1 MSEQEA
7 SSADVNAQQDVSDAE
22 FERYFETEGDEGAES
37 SEVDQEPVSEP
48 QAKEEKVA
56 TKEQPSE
63 PEKED
68 QHERNYKAAM
78 HEERE
83 RRKELQRQVDE
94 VRTKNQRLEETFQ
107 RVMYMREQQAQ
118 QPQQP
123 SYEDDPLGTL
133 RSKQE
138 NLENFLAT
146 QAQAYQQQ
154 QQQQMVQQQF
164 IRRYEESAK
173 AFMQD
178 KPDFLD
184 AYKYVAADLTKQY
197 EAAGYPAE
205 VVQRLLHEDEAAIV
219 ANAYNDGVNPA
230 ERIYNLARVRG
241 YNTSQKVAGNSADQ
255 KMSQLEK
262 GIKASKSLST
272 VSDKSPK
279 GRMTLEDVASMS
291 DKEFAALD
299 WDTVLSQG

>member
-1 MSEQEA
+1 
-7 SSADVNAQQDVSDAE
+7 
-22 FERYFETEGDEGAES
+22 
-37 SEVDQEPVSEP
+37 
-48 QAKEEKVA
+48 
-56 TKEQPSE
+56 
-63 PEKED
+63 
-68 QHERNYKAAM
+68 
-78 HEERE
+78 
-83 RRKELQRQVDE
+83 
-94 VRTKNQRLEETFQ
+94 
-107 RVMYMREQQAQ
+107 MYMREQQAQ